1 MIDLNQWMV
10 HQSGVIK
17 AFQGWERAMPIER
30 PREVPLGMPS
40 PEALQMATDAVR
52 RRYVLAET
60 MQHPEI
66 RAECLRL
73 AYLVQAYGLAPT
85 RLASHDDST
94 EKPRDADT
102 AAWRLESRSEHLRH
116 RHRKP
121 DVASLRPQDTVEF
134 AVE

>member
-1 MIDLNQWMV
+1 
-10 HQSGVIK
+10 
-17 AFQGWERAMPIER
+17 MPIER

-73 AYLVQAYGLAPT
+73 AYLVQAYRIGSDKIGIT
-85 RLASHDDST
+85 R
-94 EKPRDADT
+94 
-102 AAWRLESRSEHLRH
+102 
-116 RHRKP
+116 
-121 DVASLRPQDTVEF
+121 
-134 AVE
+134 